1 MAKSTK
7 PGDLG
12 KVIEQE
18 LTLYH
23 ESVITRI
30 NAASKAAV
38 DALVQKTKAT
48 APKQTGSYRRNIAGK
63 LLRKSR
69 TGDET
74 YVWYVKPPDHR
85 LTHLLAHGHAK
96 KNGGR
101 VKGDPFLHN
110 AVDQVQIEYE
120 QAMEEAVKSD

>member
-1 MAKSTK
+1 MAKSIK